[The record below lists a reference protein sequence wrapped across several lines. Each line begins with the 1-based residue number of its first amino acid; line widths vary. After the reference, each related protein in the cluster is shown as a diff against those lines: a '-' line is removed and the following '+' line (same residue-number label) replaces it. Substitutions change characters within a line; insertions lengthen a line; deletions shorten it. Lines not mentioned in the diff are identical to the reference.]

1 MCGAGLEH
9 GASKL
14 PAPCTDHSATV
25 SPSPPTTFM
34 STGKGRQLSNWES
47 LLYRKDHFDFSVNWI
62 YTAKFRKEA
71 PGLIVFKDPFWG
83 AYIRRAFST
92 EGNLR
97 FKTDLASLIVGRK
110 LTVFA
115 LFYFVFVGNFQVQS
129 PGGGGLYL
137 EGRFNGGFI
146 LRYEFGGLI
155 FGGAYTWRG
164 LFSEFYGKLS
174 ASLRFCLCVHHL
186 YSVTEFE
193 FLESLPAPSFSF
205 GGQSGNTVT
214 TLVFRAK
221 KS

>member
-25 SPSPPTTFM
+25 SPSPLTTFM
-34 STGKGRQLSNWES
+34 STGKGRLLSNWES

-71 PGLIVFKDPFWG
+71 PGLIFFKDPFWG

-110 LTVFA
+110 FTVFA
-115 LFYFVFVGNFQVQS
+115 LFYFVFVGNFQVQA
-129 PGGGGLYL
+129 PQGGGGGLYL
-137 EGRFNGGFI
+137 EGRFNGGFFFA
-146 LRYEFGGLI
+146 LRVWRTYIWTGVYMEGLI
-155 FGGAYTWRG
+155 FGI
-164 LFSEFYGKLS
+164 
-174 ASLRFCLCVHHL
+174 LR
-186 YSVTEFE
+186 
-193 FLESLPAPSFSF
+193 
-205 GGQSGNTVT
+205 
-214 TLVFRAK
+214 
-221 KS
+221 